1 MPMAKPM
8 NDEQVR
14 AAMRRLLD
22 DEMADPRWRSGEG
35 DGADPAEEGALL
47 GGLRQGQRPVTA
59 EERVALTRQVLQTL
73 ARREAAPVVSLGA
86 RRRRVVTR
94 ALAPVS
100 GLLAAGLLLF
110 VTYQVEHNTRPLLP
124 AYQVSLAASGSSD
137 FRRLD
142 EAGPAGALKLVP
154 GVESHL
160 FLRPEQRVSA
170 AVTARAF
177 LRSLQAGSRAVEQP
191 PQRVMPGQAGN
202 LHLYLRLDPART
214 SAGRWELLMFIG
226 PEGDLPRD
234 AEAALQAAEQ
244 TKGGARLLRQPVEIP

>member
-14 AAMRRLLD
+14 AAMRRLVD

-73 ARREAAPVVSLGA
+73 ARREVAPVLSLGA

-110 VTYQVEHNTRPLLP
+110 VTYQVEHNSRPLLP
-124 AYQVSLAASGSSD
+124 AYQVSLGAGGSSD
-137 FRRLD
+137 FRRID
-142 EAGPAGALKLVP
+142 EASPAGALKLAP

-160 FLRPEQRVSA
+160 FLRPEQRVST

-177 LRSLQAGSRAVEQP
+177 LRRSGAALIEQP
-191 PQRVMPGQAGN
+191 TQRVMPGQAGN

-226 PEGDLPRD
+226 AEGDLPKD
-234 AEAALQAAEQ
+234 AEAALQAAERPRD
-244 TKGGARLLRQPVEIP
+244 GARLLRQPVEIP